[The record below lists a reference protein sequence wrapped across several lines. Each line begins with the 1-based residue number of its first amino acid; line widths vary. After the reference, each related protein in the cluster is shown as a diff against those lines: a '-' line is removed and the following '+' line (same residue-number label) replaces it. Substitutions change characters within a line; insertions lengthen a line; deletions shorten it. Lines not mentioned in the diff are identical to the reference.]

1 MLGESKYRAAYEHPD
16 CRHWKKT
23 REAETGGISYLLGS
37 QVVIMVKNHLPMQK
51 TRHKRSRFDSWV
63 RKVPWRR
70 IWQLI
75 PAFLPGEAHGQRS
88 LAGPRSSKELDT
100 TEATEHSSTLLFAR
114 RIRGLG
120 EGESLKSG

>member
-88 LAGPRSSKELDT
+88 LAPVRRV
-100 TEATEHSSTLLFAR
+100 TESPTRLEQLSAHAC
-114 RIRGLG
+114 
-120 EGESLKSG
+120 